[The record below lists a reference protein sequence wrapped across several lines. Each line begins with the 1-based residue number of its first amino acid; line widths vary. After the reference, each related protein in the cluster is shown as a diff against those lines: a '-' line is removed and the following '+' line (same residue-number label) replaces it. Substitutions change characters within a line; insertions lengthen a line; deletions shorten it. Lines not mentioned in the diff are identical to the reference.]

1 MISKYSHTHK
11 IDIRKLSSDST
22 RGLQIIP
29 TSASTCVK
37 YNLSNNWNQNKS
49 HQYKKVIF
57 DFCRW
62 PKEVFACGRTTHMHQ
77 RIYENCYRC
86 VRRGGGGH
94 PHAKIATFTCGCLC
108 CLHAKIKITKK
119 TLCRARPLPIGRP
132 PSTHGGGTHPSLALR
147 RRTNAVCRT
156 PSRAHPCAAACPGL
170 SLWRRGGEIER
181 ERERREDKNDLKIL
195 KCQEGKREGNS
206 VTQTSGGIFK
216 GASYENIFSHA
227 VP

>member
-1 MISKYSHTHK
+1 MIFADGQKRFSRAVEQPTC
-11 IDIRKLSSDST
+11 T
-22 RGLQIIP
+22 RGSMKIAI
-29 TSASTCVK
+29 V
-37 YNLSNNWNQNKS
+37 
-49 HQYKKVIF
+49 
-57 DFCRW
+57 
-62 PKEVFACGRTTHMHQ
+62 ACAG
-77 RIYENCYRC
+77 
-86 VRRGGGGH
+86 GGGGH

-119 TLCRARPLPIGRP
+119 TLCRARPLPVGRP

-195 KCQEGKREGNS
+195 KC
-206 VTQTSGGIFK
+206 
-216 GASYENIFSHA
+216 
-227 VP
+227 